1 MTANSLNRMW
11 RQLYGVESVQ
21 EFYTKVNFSQK
32 LKDRLGIDKLP
43 FPLSAMEKDEYAI
56 RCHPLVNS
64 ILFRYSDLD
73 YDNSFGKKMLQT
85 LKTNPP
91 NESFENPKL
100 PSNMTYEEKSLS
112 SHVFCFGIDLPG
124 SMSNPYGNLE
134 YWGNFF
140 IDMYFGN
147 YTVVMEHINSLSS
160 VDLGRELERRLGY
173 CQFSPIFAP
182 ILGLKMI
189 NLDNNPYFTKQEKD
203 KFRTLYSGNNENRHL
218 DILEKLLE
226 LGADVNAH
234 DIHGYTPLQHALNPV
249 LCCDRES
256 VVRLL
261 LKYGAHP
268 DPYPNL
274 GFMPVTLFFDP
285 ETDEDWRIVDMIIE
299 QYKIA
304 TVGLMDGHFSDQV
317 MGILPRARL
326 AQMHLILMKNITG
339 EMCRDGYYIKLR
351 QIRIMFEMKYSKKLA
366 VKWREAFP
374 KNQNECEN
382 SNCFKRAEK
391 KCGACGKVVYCTPAC
406 QKLDWTFHK
415 ITCRKTRQNK

>member
-1 MTANSLNRMW
+1 MAAEQLNEMW
-11 RQLYGVESVQ
+11 LKIYGVESIQ
-21 EFYTKVNFSQK
+21 EFYTKVNQSQK
-32 LKDRLGIDKLP
+32 FKDRLGIDKLP
-43 FPLSAMEKDEYAI
+43 FPLSAMEKDAYAM
-56 RCHPLVNS
+56 RCHPLVKN
-64 ILFRYSDLD
+64 ILLRFSGLD
-73 YDNSFGKKMLQT
+73 GDNRFGKEMLQT

-91 NESFENPKL
+91 TESFKNPEL
-100 PSNMTYEEKSLS
+100 PSNMTPEELSLS
-112 SHVFCFGIDLPG
+112 YHVFCFGIDLPG

-140 IDMYFGN
+140 IDIYFGN
-147 YTVVMEHINSLSS
+147 YTDVMEHINSLSS
-160 VDLGRELERRLGY
+160 EDLRRELEKRLGY

-203 KFRTLYSGNNENRHL
+203 EFRTLYSGNNENRHL

-234 DIHGYTPLQHALNPV
+234 DIHGYTPLHHALNPV

-268 DPYPNL
+268 DPYQGT
-274 GFMPVTLFFDP
+274 GFLPVTLFFEP
-285 ETDEDWRIVDMIIE
+285 VTDEDWRIVDMIIE

-304 TVGLMDGHFSDQV
+304 TAGFKDGDQV
-317 MGILPRARL
+317 MGMLPRARL
-326 AQMHLILMKNITG
+326 AKIHFLLMKNVTG
-339 EMCRDGYYIKLR
+339 EFYIELR
-351 QIRIMFEMKYSKKLA
+351 KMRILFEMEYSKVLA

-382 SNCFKRAEK
+382 SNCFERAEK
-391 KCGACGKVVYCTPAC
+391 KCGACGRVVYCTPAC

-415 ITCRKTRQNK
+415 ITCRKTRKNQ